1 MHPRSRHRPRG
12 QGVSATAR
20 APTPALPILAAVPA
34 PAQAEHRVAVIVTT
48 HNYAR
53 FLPDALD
60 SVLAQTVSPS
70 EILVVDDGSTDD
82 PAAVVARYRN
92 VQILSIPQQG
102 IAAARNAALAKVS
115 ARFVVFL
122 DADDVLAP
130 TALESGLACMAANP
144 GAGFVYG
151 AHRLVDADL
160 RPLSGPSISRVQ
172 PNAWH
177 SLLRGNLV
185 QMHAAVLFDR
195 ENLLAVGG
203 YDAAI
208 PRCED
213 YELFL
218 RMARRFLV
226 ACHPAVVADYRLHG
240 QNMSSDAAE
249 MLSWHLKVLDRNR
262 PDPTDS
268 AGLRAWRDGQR
279 HWKKAFTNFVWTDRG
294 APSAT
299 RWTQRRKMM
308 RVAPRL
314 TPAAALRQV
323 VLRVLPNPMVDLVRR
338 VRKPRVMPRVGDFD
352 FGDLARLK
360 PVDAN
365 FGFGRGNPVD
375 RYYIERFLDA
385 NRGDVKGRVLEVG
398 TPDYSKIYDSGIT
411 RQDVLNVN
419 DDPGTTIHGDFE
431 DEETLP
437 PNAFDCVIFTQ
448 ALQYAYRPEAALR
461 NLYRSLKPGGVLLAT
476 LPAITPVDNVE
487 WQWYW
492 AFAPK
497 VANRLF
503 EESFGPGNFT
513 LDVYGNVFAATC
525 FLQGLAVEDVGARWL
540 DPADPAYPVN
550 ITVRAVKPV

>member
-1 MHPRSRHRPRG
+1 MMQALVTDRLEDAIEDRG
-12 QGVSATAR
+12 
-20 APTPALPILAAVPA
+20 
-34 PAQAEHRVAVIVTT
+34 VAVIVTT

-53 FLPDALD
+53 FLGDAID
-60 SVLAQTVSPS
+60 SVLAQSVPPV
-70 EILVVDDGSTDD
+70 EVLVVDDGSTDD
-82 PAAVVARYRN
+82 PAAVLARYPGVR
-92 VQILSIPQQG
+92 LLAIPQQG
-102 IAAARNAALAKVS
+102 IAAARNAALAQVS

-122 DADDVLAP
+122 DADDVLAH

-160 RPLSGPSISRVQ
+160 KPLGGPSICRVQ
-172 PNAWH
+172 PNGWH
-177 SLLRGNLV
+177 SLLRGNVV
-185 QMHAAVLFDR
+185 QMHAAVIFDR
-195 ENLLAVGG
+195 AKLLAVGG
-203 YDAAI
+203 YEATI

-213 YELFL
+213 YDLFL

-249 MLSWHLKVLDRNR
+249 MLAWHLKVLDRNR
-262 PDPTDS
+262 PDPADV

-279 HWKKAFTNFVWTDRG
+279 HWKKAFTNFVWTERG

-299 RWTQRRKMM
+299 RWAQRRKMM

-314 TPAAALRQV
+314 TPAAALRQI
-323 VLRVLPNPMVDLVRR
+323 VLRVLPDPVVDLVRR
-338 VRKPRVMPRVGDFD
+338 VRKPKVTPRLGDFD

-360 PVDAN
+360 PVDPN
-365 FGFGRGNPVD
+365 FGYGRGNPVD
-375 RYYIERFLDA
+375 RYYIERFLDTH
-385 NRGDVKGRVLEVG
+385 RKDVKGRVLEVG
-398 TPDYSKIYDSGIT
+398 TPGYSQIYDSGIT

-419 DDPGTTIHGDFE
+419 DDPGTTIRGDFE
-431 DEETLP
+431 DEATLP
-437 PNAFDCVIFTQ
+437 ADTFDCVIFTQ
-448 ALQYAYRPEAALR
+448 ALQYAYRPEVALR
-461 NLYRSLKPGGVLLAT
+461 NLYRTLKPGGVLLAT
-476 LPAITPVDNVE
+476 LPAITPVDNIE

-503 EESFGPGNFT
+503 EETFGPGNFT
-513 LDVYGNVFAATC
+513 LEVHGNVFAATC
-525 FLQGLAVEDVGARWL
+525 FLQGLAVEDVGPRWL

-550 ITVRAVKPV
+550 ITVRALKRTETGLKPTEND